1 MIKHLLLAVR
11 HALTT
16 PLDAPL
22 PTGPRVSTS
31 AARSRSTTGPD
42 AAAHPQPAPA
52 EPAAP
57 AHHRQTAPA
66 PRQGRGR

>member
-1 MIKHLLLAVR
+1 MLAVH

-22 PTGPRVSTS
+22 PTGLRVSAS
-31 AARSRSTTGPD
+31 AARSRSTTSPD
-42 AAAHPQPAPA
+42 TAAASAGRLAPG
-52 EPAAP
+52 EPTAP
-57 AHHRQTAPA
+57 AHHRLTAPA